1 MSPVPPFRHAL
12 CPLLLRPLAAVA
24 LAAGLA
30 GAAAPSPAAAATPRE
45 LRRNE
50 IVEAVEKVAPA
61 VVNISTETRVEN
73 PFGGSI
79 DPFEW
84 FFGGGQR
91 RPPRERIENSLGSG
105 VIVTADGYV
114 LTNDH
119 VISQA
124 SKIAV
129 TLRDGRQVEADLV
142 GSDRDSDLAVLK
154 LKDKGPFPFA
164 RMGDSDDLMIG
175 ETAIAIGNP
184 FGLENTV
191 TVGVL
196 SAVGRSLP
204 GPDRRAV
211 RYADFIQTDA
221 AINPGN
227 SGGALVNI
235 LGELIGINAQI
246 VASGQNLGFAIP
258 ISRGRK
264 VYEEL
269 RSFGRV
275 RPLWTGMVLGAADEA
290 ELAEP
295 QAGVIVWRVFGDSP
309 AAAAGIQ
316 AADVILEVNGQ
327 KTGSVPEFDTALAR
341 VGIGG
346 SATVKLR
353 RDEQTLTRSFRPTA
367 FTRELGA
374 RVSQLILGFTV
385 AEGKN
390 GTVLVDQVR
399 ADSEAGQRGLARGMA
414 VLQVNGRPIEKSG
427 DFYDEMP
434 ASLYRRAV
442 NLVIA
447 TRSGR
452 YRLTLPTRR

>member
-1 MSPVPPFRHAL
+1 VIAASPFRPAARAVPCL
-12 CPLLLRPLAAVA
+12 PLLVA
-24 LAAGLA
+24 LAVGSAGLDA
-30 GAAAPSPAAAATPRE
+30 THAATPRE
-45 LRRNE
+45 LRHNE
-50 IVEAVEKVAPA
+50 IVDAVEKVAPA

-73 PFGGSI
+73 PFADFV

-84 FFGGGQR
+84 FFGNGQR
-91 RPPRERIENSLGSG
+91 RAPRQRIENSLGSG

-124 SKIAV
+124 SKITV
-129 TLRDGRQVEADLV
+129 TLRDGRQIEADLV
-142 GSDRDSDLAVLK
+142 GSDRDSDLAVIK
-154 LKDKGPFPFA
+154 LKERGPFPFA

-204 GPDRRAV
+204 GPDRQAV

-258 ISRGRK
+258 IARGRK

-269 RSFGRV
+269 KSFGRV

-290 ELAEP
+290 EMASP
-295 QAGVIVWRVFGDSP
+295 NGGVVVWRVFGDSP
-309 AAAAGIQ
+309 AAGAGIQ
-316 AADVILEVNGQ
+316 AADVLVELNGQ
-327 KTGSVPEFDTALAR
+327 KVGSVSEFDTALAR
-341 VGIGG
+341 IGIGG

-353 RDEQTLTRSFRPTA
+353 RDEQPLSRTFRPTA
-367 FTRELGA
+367 FTRDLGV
-374 RVSQLILGFTV
+374 RVAQLVLGFSV
-385 AEGKN
+385 VDGRN
-390 GTVLVDQVR
+390 GGVVVDQVR
-399 ADSEAGQRGLARGMA
+399 SDSEAGQRSLAKGMA
-414 VLQVNGRPIEKSG
+414 VLQINGRPVEKSG

>member
-1 MSPVPPFRHAL
+1 MIAASPFRPAARAVPCL
-12 CPLLLRPLAAVA
+12 PLLVA
-24 LAAGLA
+24 LAVGSAGLD
-30 GAAAPSPAAAATPRE
+30 AAYAATPRE
-45 LRRNE
+45 LRHNE
-50 IVEAVEKVAPA
+50 IVDAVEKVAPA

-73 PFGGSI
+73 PFADFV

-91 RPPRERIENSLGSG
+91 RAPRQRIENSLGSG

-124 SKIAV
+124 SKITV
-129 TLRDGRQVEADLV
+129 TLRDGRQIEADLV
-142 GSDRDSDLAVLK
+142 GSDRDSDLAVIK
-154 LKDKGPFPFA
+154 LKERGPFPFA

-204 GPDRRAV
+204 GPDRQAV

-258 ISRGRK
+258 IARGRK

-269 RSFGRV
+269 KSFGRV

-290 ELAEP
+290 EMASP
-295 QAGVIVWRVFGDSP
+295 NGGVVVWRVFGDSP

-316 AADVILEVNGQ
+316 AADVLVELNGQ
-327 KTGSVPEFDTALAR
+327 KIGSVSEFDTALAR
-341 VGIGG
+341 IGIGG

-353 RDEQTLTRSFRPTA
+353 RDEQLLSRTFRPTA
-367 FTRELGA
+367 FTRDLGV
-374 RVSQLILGFTV
+374 RVAQLVLGFSV
-385 AEGKN
+385 VDGKN
-390 GTVLVDQVR
+390 GGAVVDQVR
-399 ADSEAGQRGLARGMA
+399 SDSEAGQRGLAQGMA
-414 VLQVNGRPIEKSG
+414 VLQINGRPVEKSG

-434 ASLYRRAV
+434 VSLYRRAV

>member
-1 MSPVPPFRHAL
+1 M
-12 CPLLLRPLAAVA
+12 CPLIAASPLRPAAPAAPLLPLLAALAVGVA
-24 LAAGLA
+24 GA
-30 GAAAPSPAAAATPRE
+30 GAAPAATPRE

-50 IVEAVEKVAPA
+50 IVAAVEKVAPA
-61 VVNISTETRVEN
+61 VVNISTEVHVDS
-73 PFGGSI
+73 PFGDFV

-91 RPPRERIENSLGSG
+91 RPPRQRIENSLGSG

-124 SKIAV
+124 SKITV
-129 TLRDGRQVEADLV
+129 TLRDGRQIEADLV
-142 GSDRDSDLAVLK
+142 GSDRDSDLAVIK
-154 LKDKGPFPFA
+154 LKGQGPFPFA

-196 SAVGRSLP
+196 SAIGRSLP
-204 GPDRRAV
+204 GPDRQIAH
-211 RYADFIQTDA
+211 YADFIQTDA

-269 RSFGRV
+269 KSFGRV

-290 ELAEP
+290 ELGGP
-295 QAGVIVWRVFGDSP
+295 NGGVVVWRVFGDSP

-316 AADVILEVNGQ
+316 AADVIVDVNGQ
-327 KTGSVPEFDTALAR
+327 KIGSVAEFDTALAR

-353 RDEQTLTRSFRPTA
+353 RDDQALTRTFRPTA
-367 FTRELGA
+367 FTRDLGV
-374 RVSQLILGFTV
+374 RVAQLLLGFSV
-385 AEGKN
+385 VEGRN
-390 GTVLVDQVR
+390 GTVVVDQVR
-399 ADSEAGQRGLARGMA
+399 ADSEAGQRGLAKGMA
-414 VLQVNGRPIEKSG
+414 VLQVNGRPVEKAG

-434 ASLYRRAV
+434 GSLYRRAV

>member
-1 MSPVPPFRHAL
+1 MTAASPFRPAAPAVPFL
-12 CPLLLRPLAAVA
+12 PLLAA
-24 LAAGLA
+24 LALGLA
-30 GAAAPSPAAAATPRE
+30 GPGAARAATPRE
-45 LRRNE
+45 LRHNE
-50 IVEAVEKVAPA
+50 IVDAVEKVAPA

-73 PFGGSI
+73 PFADFV

-91 RPPRERIENSLGSG
+91 RAPRQRIENSLGSG

-124 SKIAV
+124 SKITV
-129 TLRDGRQVEADLV
+129 TLRDGRQIEADLV
-142 GSDRDSDLAVLK
+142 GSDRDSDLAVIK
-154 LKDKGPFPFA
+154 LKERGPFPFA
-164 RMGDSDDLMIG
+164 KMGDSDDLMIG

-204 GPDRRAV
+204 GPDRQAV

-258 ISRGRK
+258 IARGRK

-269 RSFGRV
+269 KSFGRV

-290 ELAEP
+290 EMASP
-295 QAGVIVWRVFGDSP
+295 NGGVVVWRVFGDSP

-316 AADVILEVNGQ
+316 AADVLVELNGQ
-327 KTGSVPEFDTALAR
+327 KIGSVSEFDTALAR
-341 VGIGG
+341 IGIGG

-353 RDEQTLTRSFRPTA
+353 RDEQPLSRTFRPTA
-367 FTRELGA
+367 FTRDLGV
-374 RVSQLILGFTV
+374 RVAQLVLGFSV
-385 AEGKN
+385 VDGKN
-390 GTVLVDQVR
+390 GGAVVDQVR
-399 ADSEAGQRGLARGMA
+399 SDSEAGQRGLAQGMA
-414 VLQVNGRPIEKSG
+414 VLQINGRPVEKSG

>member
-1 MSPVPPFRHAL
+1 MIPASP
-12 CPLLLRPLAAVA
+12 LRPAPRAVPRLSLVAALVVGVA
-24 LAAGLA
+24 GS
-30 GAAAPSPAAAATPRE
+30 GTVPAATPRE

-50 IVEAVEKVAPA
+50 IVDAVEKVAPA

-73 PFGGSI
+73 PFGGSV

-91 RPPRERIENSLGSG
+91 RPSRERIENSLGSG

-124 SKIAV
+124 SRITV

-154 LKDKGPFPFA
+154 LKEKGPFPFA
-164 RMGDSDDLMIG
+164 KMGDSDDLMIG

-204 GPDRRAV
+204 GPDRQAV

-269 RSFGRV
+269 KSFGRV
-275 RPLWTGMVLGAADEA
+275 RPPWTGMVLGAADEA
-290 ELAEP
+290 ELGSP
-295 QAGVIVWRVFGDSP
+295 NGGVVVWRVFGDSP

-316 AADVILEVNGQ
+316 AADVIVEVNGQ
-327 KTGSVPEFDTALAR
+327 KVGSVPEFDTALAR

-346 SATVKLR
+346 SAAVKLR
-353 RDEQTLTRSFRPTA
+353 RDDQSLTRSFRPTA
-367 FTRELGA
+367 FTRDLGV
-374 RVSQLILGFTV
+374 RVSQLVLGFSV
-385 AEGKN
+385 VDGKN
-390 GTVLVDQVR
+390 GTVVVDQVR
-399 ADSEAGQRGLARGMA
+399 ADSEAGQRGLAKGMA
-414 VLQVNGRPIEKSG
+414 VLQVNGRPVEKSG

>member
-1 MSPVPPFRHAL
+1 MPHSRPAL
-12 CPLLLRPLAAVA
+12 PAARVPLLAAAAFLAAAV
-24 LAAGLA
+24 G
-30 GAAAPSPAAAATPRE
+30 PAAAATPRE

-73 PFGGSI
+73 PFADFV

-91 RPPRERIENSLGSG
+91 RPRQRIENSLGSG
-105 VIVTADGYV
+105 VVVSADGYV

-124 SKIAV
+124 SKITV
-129 TLRDGRQVEADLV
+129 TLRDGRQIEADLV

-164 RMGDSDDLMIG
+164 KMGDSDDLMIG

-204 GPDRRAV
+204 GPDRQAV

-258 ISRGRK
+258 IARGRK
-264 VYEEL
+264 VYDEL
-269 RSFGRV
+269 KSFGRV

-290 ELAEP
+290 ELGGP
-295 QAGVIVWRVFGDSP
+295 NGGVVVWRVFGDSP

-327 KTGSVPEFDTALAR
+327 KTASVPEFDTALAR

-346 SATVKLR
+346 TASVRLR
-353 RDEQTLTRSFRPTA
+353 RDGETLTRSFRPTA
-367 FTRELGA
+367 FTRELGV
-374 RVSQLILGFTV
+374 RVSQLVLGFTV
-385 AEGKN
+385 VEGKN
-390 GTVLVDQVR
+390 GTVVVDQVR
-399 ADSEAGQRGLARGMA
+399 ADSEAGQRGLAKGMA
-414 VLQVNGRPIEKSG
+414 VLQVNGRPVETSA

>member
-1 MSPVPPFRHAL
+1 MIAASPFRPAARAVPCL
-12 CPLLLRPLAAVA
+12 PLLVA
-24 LAAGLA
+24 LAVGSAGLDA
-30 GAAAPSPAAAATPRE
+30 THAATPRE
-45 LRRNE
+45 LRHNE
-50 IVEAVEKVAPA
+50 IVDAVEKVAPA

-73 PFGGSI
+73 PFADFV

-84 FFGGGQR
+84 FFGNGQR
-91 RPPRERIENSLGSG
+91 RAPRQRIENSLGSG

-124 SKIAV
+124 SKITV
-129 TLRDGRQVEADLV
+129 TLRDGRQIEADLV

-204 GPDRRAV
+204 GPDRQAV

-258 ISRGRK
+258 IARGRK

-269 RSFGRV
+269 KSFGRV

-290 ELAEP
+290 EMASP
-295 QAGVIVWRVFGDSP
+295 NGGVVVWRVFGDSP
-309 AAAAGIQ
+309 AAGAGIQ
-316 AADVILEVNGQ
+316 AADVLVELNGQ
-327 KTGSVPEFDTALAR
+327 KVGSVSEFDTALAR
-341 VGIGG
+341 IGIGG

-353 RDEQTLTRSFRPTA
+353 RDEQPLSRTFRPTA
-367 FTRELGA
+367 FTRDLGV
-374 RVSQLILGFTV
+374 RVAQLVLGFSV
-385 AEGKN
+385 VDGRN
-390 GTVLVDQVR
+390 GGVVVDQVR
-399 ADSEAGQRGLARGMA
+399 SDSEAGQRSLAKGMA
-414 VLQVNGRPIEKSG
+414 VLQINGRPVEKSG